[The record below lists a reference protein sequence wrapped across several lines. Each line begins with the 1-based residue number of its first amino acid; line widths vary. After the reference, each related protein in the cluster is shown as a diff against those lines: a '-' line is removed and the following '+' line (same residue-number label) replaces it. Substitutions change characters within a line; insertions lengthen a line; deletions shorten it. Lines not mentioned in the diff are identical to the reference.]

1 MVSMPTS
8 LSNLETQF
16 PEYLRSGRQVRDGS
30 EGRLQFIDD
39 ARNQPA
45 DGGQFLG
52 SGKLFLYGPL
62 IQQPDGDADL
72 IAQVLRQSLLVGGKV
87 AEAVVLIQ
95 LENTDHL
102 ALGQHGDEQQR
113 LGRAGGVPSGHG
125 ERAAADIRNHQRR
138 AVVKASHGAGPRS
151 AGRRSQGNRN
161 RLSRLATP
169 LRPESWRR
177 GYRCITGPG

>member
-1 MVSMPTS
+1 M
-8 LSNLETQF
+8 EAQ
-16 PEYLRSGRQVRDGS
+16 R
-30 EGRLQFIDD
+30 RLQFIDD

-45 DGGQFLG
+45 DGGQLLG
-52 SGKLFLYGPL
+52 SEKLFLHGPL

-113 LGRAGGVPSGHG
+113 LGRAGGVLSGHR
-125 ERAAADIRNHQRR
+125 ERAAADIRNHQQG
-138 AVVKASHGAGPRS
+138 AVVKASHGAGPHS

-161 RLSRLATP
+161 RLSRLASHCVQS
-169 LRPESWRR
+169 L
-177 GYRCITGPG
+177 GAAVIDV